1 MVDPNTS
8 LGTESLLLLAA
19 LAVAAPAY
27 ALMIRRRAR
36 RRPVERRLAAL
47 RPLVEPW
54 LAAHR

>member
-1 MVDPNTS
+1 MVDLN
-8 LGTESLLLLAA
+8 LEALLLLAG

-36 RRPVERRLAAL
+36 RRPVDERLAQL
-47 RPLVEPW
+47 RPFVEPW